1 VLLSVSRAFGK
12 SLEWLL
18 TGDSAQTRDKL
29 SRSRQYVARHVPLEF
44 DEIPGGT
51 RVFDWTVPK
60 EWTLRDGYVKNS
72 RGERVIDCHR
82 HTLHVC

>member
-1 VLLSVSRAFGK
+1 MQMYKFVEELYPICRSI
-12 SLEWLL
+12 
-18 TGDSAQTRDKL
+18 TGEGTRETLKL
-29 SRSRQYVARHVPLEF
+29 IARHVPLEF
-44 DEIPGGT
+44 HEIPVGT

-60 EWTLRDGYVKNS
+60 EWTLRDAYVKNS